1 MQIINIYLKKKIEE
15 PLSTRVKV
23 CLEISIILLYC
34 LYYFI
39 MLINK
44 IKSLMLSV
52 L

>member
-1 MQIINIYLKKKIEE
+1 MQIINIYLKKIEE
-15 PLSTRVKV
+15 SLSTHVNV
-23 CLEISIILLYC
+23 CSEVSIILLYC